1 MVNSGNG
8 SNHVM
13 GVSAELGTQIYNPE
27 RSVSSKDI
35 INFDQI
41 WQLKDID
48 GIFLS
53 LHIKN
58 GLFCNREQPNL
69 FIQRSSLNIMY
80 MLRHKMLGCSS
91 VYDEDF
97 LRRDES
103 GGLWGGNGQN
113 LDESGGFGGKMDE
126 WTKFGFFCRA
136 ILNAGIYSC
145 ERY

>member
-1 MVNSGNG
+1 MPYKYVDLRRKHNRRPSLCPWPALRLQIPIYRRHIPN
-8 SNHVM
+8 
-13 GVSAELGTQIYNPE
+13 LTQ
-27 RSVSSKDI
+27 
-35 INFDQI
+35 
-41 WQLKDID
+41 
-48 GIFLS
+48 
-53 LHIKN
+53 KN
-58 GLFCNREQPNL
+58 GMFCKREHPNI

-113 LDESGGFGGKMDE
+113 LDESGGFGEKMDE